1 MMRRFF
7 VRPEDVGGLELRLQ
21 GDEAAHLL
29 HALRLRPGTP
39 IVAFDGLGHE
49 YVATIERLDE
59 DEVIC
64 RITCQRDSPHAQ
76 GVSITLGQGLP
87 KGDKFEWVIQ
97 KTTELGVT
105 ELVPL
110 LTERVVPRLSA
121 HHTGAKRVRW
131 ERLARE
137 ACKQCGRSAVPRLSS
152 PMSLDTFCMTF
163 QQADLRLLLWEEE
176 RRRRLRTILGAS
188 GQVTSVAIIIG
199 PEGGLTPT
207 EVARGESYGFL
218 AVSLG
223 ERILRT
229 ETASMTIVALLQH
242 RFGDLG

>member
-1 MMRRFF
+1 MRRFF
-7 VRPEDVGGLELRLQ
+7 VRPEDVSEPELRLR

-29 HALRLRPGTP
+29 HALRLRPGTS
-39 IVAFDGLGHE
+39 IVTFDGLGRE

-64 RITCQRDSPHAQ
+64 HITCERGSPHAQ
-76 GVSITLGQGLP
+76 GISIALGQGLP
-87 KGDKFEWVIQ
+87 KGDKFEWIIQ

-110 LTERVVPRLSA
+110 LTERAVPRLS
-121 HHTGAKRVRW
+121 GPRVSAKRVRW
-131 ERLARE
+131 DRLARE
-137 ACKQCGRSAVPRLSS
+137 ACKQCGRSVVPRLYS

-163 QQADLRLLLWEEE
+163 RQADLRLLLWEEE
-176 RRRRLRTILGAS
+176 RGRRLRTVLGAAP
-188 GQVTSVAIIIG
+188 QVASAAIIIG

-207 EVARGESYGFL
+207 EVVRGESYGFL
-218 AVSLG
+218 TVGLG

-229 ETASMTIVALLQH
+229 ETASMAVVALLQH